1 MGVFKYR
8 YFSSSSFDD
17 CNQNSS
23 NNIIRIESSP
33 DPSDYTIINA
43 KTINN
48 FLLLKIHYT
57 KATNF
62 SGFKILVF
70 KDTTL
75 NNILKVNKYII
86 DPHFSENEKYISPIA
101 RFEPNEAGWEMAIKL
116 CNTI

>member
-48 FLLLKIHYT
+48 FIEKEKLKD
-57 KATNF
+57 
-62 SGFKILVF
+62 KIKKFL
-70 KDTTL
+70 D
-75 NNILKVNKYII
+75 
-86 DPHFSENEKYISPIA
+86 E
-101 RFEPNEAGWEMAIKL
+101 
-116 CNTI
+116 